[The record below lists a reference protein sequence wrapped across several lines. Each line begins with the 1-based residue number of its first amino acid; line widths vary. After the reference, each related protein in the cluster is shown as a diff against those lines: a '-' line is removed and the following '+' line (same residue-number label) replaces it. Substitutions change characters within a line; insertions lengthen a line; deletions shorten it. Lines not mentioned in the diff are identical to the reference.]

1 MPTVSYVHSDNAAPL
16 RSQPIPGQRELG
28 RVVSQALAAFG
39 HTTASNSDNAPA
51 NSPDNR
57 ADNRLQHILNV
68 LPAGVILLSAR
79 GVVSEANPVATRMLG
94 QPLLG
99 QLWLDVITRC
109 FAPRSDDGL
118 EVSLKDGRR
127 VKLEISPL
135 SPEPGQLIVL
145 TDLTQ
150 TRQLQSRLAHL
161 QRLSTLGKMMA
172 TLAHQIRTPL
182 SSAMLYAE
190 NLGSSKLNAA
200 SQQQFQQK
208 LLARLH
214 DLEQQVN
221 DMLLFARA
229 GTAQAVQPFTLQSL
243 LNEINAVSEALLQQH
258 QAQLTISTRCQD
270 VYLLGNISS
279 LAGAVNN
286 LVQNSIQALKNGAH
300 IHISVQQQ
308 AGALHFTVTDN
319 GPGIAADVQPYI
331 FEPFFSRRQQG
342 SGLGLAVVQAVVN
355 SHQGEVH
362 YVQRPDCGACFSIT
376 LPIHFSDANI
386 QQANS
391 PDRGIE

>member
-1 MPTVSYVHSDNAAPL
+1 MPNASHDSSIYASQTDNRQLFRSPARAPQEI
-16 RSQPIPGQRELG
+16 SQR
-28 RVVSQALAAFG
+28 VSQALAE
-39 HTTASNSDNAPA
+39 T
-51 NSPDNR
+51 R
-57 ADNRLQHILNV
+57 EADNRLQHILNV
-68 LPAGVILLSAR
+68 LPSGVILLSAR
-79 GVVSEANPVATRMLG
+79 GIVSEANPVATTMLG

-99 QLWLDVITRC
+99 QPWLEVINRC

-127 VKLEISPL
+127 IKLEISPL

-190 NLGSSKLNAA
+190 NLGSSKLKPAA
-200 SQQQFQQK
+200 AQQFQHK

-221 DMLLFARA
+221 DMLLFARS
-229 GTAQAVQPFTLQSL
+229 GTAQAVQPFTLQCLISD
-243 LNEINAVSEALLQQH
+243 INTAAETLLLQH
-258 QAQLTISTRCQD
+258 DAQLTVSSSCQD
-270 VYLLGNISS
+270 VYLLGNLSS
-279 LAGAVNN
+279 LTGAFNN
-286 LVQNSIQALKNGAH
+286 LIQNSVQAINQGAH
-300 IHISVQQQ
+300 IHISVKTQHNRLQ
-308 AGALHFTVTDN
+308 FTINDN
-319 GPGIAADVQPYI
+319 GPGIGADVQPHI
-331 FEPFFSRRQQG
+331 FEPFFSRRQHG

-355 SHQGEVH
+355 SHQGNVR
-362 YVQRPDCGACFSIT
+362 YQQRPDCGACFIIE
-376 LPIHFSDANI
+376 LPIHYADTTS
-386 QQANS
+386 QQTPS
-391 PDRGIE
+391 HSRGNL

>member
-1 MPTVSYVHSDNAAPL
+1 L
-16 RSQPIPGQRELG
+16 
-28 RVVSQALAAFG
+28 VSQALAG
-39 HTTASNSDNAPA
+39 HSNT
-51 NSPDNR
+51 
-57 ADNRLQHILNV
+57 DNRLQHILNV
-68 LPAGVILLSAR
+68 LPAGVVLLSAR
-79 GVVSEANPVATRMLG
+79 GIVSEANPVATKMLG

-99 QLWLDVITRC
+99 QPWLEVINRC

-127 VKLEISPL
+127 IKLEISPL

-190 NLGSSKLNAA
+190 NLGSSKLTPV

-221 DMLLFARA
+221 DMLLFARS
-229 GTAQAVQPFTLQSL
+229 GTAQAVKPFTLQSL
-243 LNEINAVSEALLQQH
+243 LAEVNLVAEAMLQQYH
-258 QAQLTISTRCQD
+258 AQLTINTCCLD
-270 VYLLGNISS
+270 AYLLGNLSS
-279 LAGAVNN
+279 VAGAFNN
-286 LVQNSIQALKNGAH
+286 LIQNSVQAMKDGAH
-300 IHISVQQQ
+300 IHISVKAQNNRLQ
-308 AGALHFTVTDN
+308 FTINDN
-319 GPGIAADVQPYI
+319 GPGITTDLQPHI
-331 FEPFFSRRQQG
+331 FEPFFSRRQHG

-355 SHQGEVH
+355 SHQGNVRYE
-362 YVQRPDCGACFSIT
+362 QRPDCGACFIID
-376 LPIHFSDANI
+376 LPIHFSETTSQHAN
-386 QQANS
+386 
-391 PDRGIE
+391 PVRGIE

>member
-1 MPTVSYVHSDNAAPL
+1 MPDASLVTSTCSLQPDSRHLLRSPL
-16 RSQPIPGQRELG
+16 RGPQEISHL
-28 RVVSQALAAFG
+28 VSQALADSGA
-39 HTTASNSDNAPA
+39 
-51 NSPDNR
+51 

-68 LPAGVILLSAR
+68 LPSGVILLSAR
-79 GVVSEANPVATRMLG
+79 GIVSEANPVATTMLG

-99 QLWLDVITRC
+99 QKWLEVINRC
-109 FAPRSDDGL
+109 FAPRRDDGL

-127 VKLEISPL
+127 IKLEISPL

-190 NLGSSKLNAA
+190 NLGSSKLNPAA
-200 SQQQFQQK
+200 AQQFQQK

-221 DMLLFARA
+221 DMLLFARS
-229 GTAQAVQPFTLQSL
+229 GTAQAVQPFTLQRL
-243 LNEINAVSEALLQQH
+243 LSEVNTASEVMLQQH
-258 QAQLTISTRCQD
+258 NAQLTISTRAQD
-270 VYLLGNISS
+270 TYLLGNLSS
-279 LAGAVNN
+279 LTGAFNN
-286 LVQNSIQALKNGAH
+286 LIQNSVQAINEGAH
-300 IHISVQQQ
+300 IHISAKTQGNGLQ
-308 AGALHFTVTDN
+308 FIINDN
-319 GPGIAADVQPYI
+319 GPGIAADLQPHI
-331 FEPFFSRRQQG
+331 FEPFFSRRQHG

-355 SHQGEVH
+355 SHQGDVRYE
-362 YVQRPDCGACFSIT
+362 QRPDCGACFIIE
-376 LPIHFSDANI
+376 LPIHFSDTTS
-386 QQANS
+386 QQVPPHS
-391 PDRGIE
+391 RGNQ

>member
-1 MPTVSYVHSDNAAPL
+1 MPSVSYASSDCAVPL
-16 RSQPIPGQRELG
+16 CSQPGPFQPQPGRA
-28 RVVSQALAAFG
+28 VSQARAGFSNPADS
-39 HTTASNSDNAPA
+39 HT
-51 NSPDNR
+51 
-57 ADNRLQHILNV
+57 ADNRLHHILNV

-127 VKLEISPL
+127 IKLEISPL

-190 NLGSSKLNAA
+190 NLGSSKLNPA

-229 GTAQAVQPFTLQSL
+229 GTAQAVQPFTVQTL
-243 LNEINAVSEALLQQH
+243 LNEVNAAAEALLQQH
-258 QAQLTISTRCQD
+258 QAQLTLSTRCQD

-286 LVQNSIQALKNGAH
+286 LIQNSIQALKKGAH

-308 AGALHFTVTDN
+308 QAGVLDFTVTDN
-319 GPGIAADVQPYI
+319 GPGISADVQPHI
-331 FEPFFSRRQQG
+331 FEPFFSRRQHG

-376 LPIHFSDANI
+376 LPIHFSDANNL
-386 QQANS
+386 QVNS
-391 PDRGIE
+391 EDRGIE

>member
-1 MPTVSYVHSDNAAPL
+1 M
-16 RSQPIPGQRELG
+16 
-28 RVVSQALAAFG
+28 VSQALAG
-39 HTTASNSDNAPA
+39 LQSD
-51 NSPDNR
+51 
-57 ADNRLQHILNV
+57 ADHRLQHIINV
-68 LPAGVILLSAR
+68 LPAGVVLLSGR
-79 GVVSEANPVATRMLG
+79 GIVSEANPVATTMLG

-99 QLWLDVITRC
+99 QPWLEVINRC

-190 NLGSSKLNAA
+190 NLASSKLTPV

-243 LNEINAVSEALLQQH
+243 LNEVTAAAEALLQQH

-270 VYLLGNISS
+270 VYLLGNLSS
-279 LAGAVNN
+279 LAGAINN
-286 LVQNSIQALKNGAH
+286 LIQNSIQAMKGGAH
-300 IHISVQQQ
+300 IHISAQQQ
-308 AGALHFTVTDN
+308 GTNLQLTITDN
-319 GPGIAADVQPYI
+319 GPGIAADLQPHI
-331 FEPFFSRRQQG
+331 FEPFFSRQPQG

-355 SHQGEVH
+355 SHQGNVQ
-362 YVQRPDCGACFSIT
+362 YLQRPDCGACFVIN
-376 LPIHFSDANI
+376 LPIHFSEPNNP
-386 QQANS
+386 QANS
-391 PDRGIE
+391 LSRGIE

>member
-1 MPTVSYVHSDNAAPL
+1 MPDVSYDSAKSTVPPHSQRVLSKRELSSTVSQVLAGFNNA
-16 RSQPIPGQRELG
+16 
-28 RVVSQALAAFG
+28 
-39 HTTASNSDNAPA
+39 
-51 NSPDNR
+51 
-57 ADNRLQHILNV
+57 ADNRLQHVLNV
-68 LPAGVILLSAR
+68 LPAGVVLLSAR
-79 GVVSEANPVATRMLG
+79 GLVSEANPVAIAMLG
-94 QPLLG
+94 QPLVG
-99 QLWLDVITRC
+99 QAWLEVINRC

-127 VKLEISPL
+127 IKLEISPL

-150 TRQLQSRLAHL
+150 TRHLQSRLAHL

-190 NLGSSKLNAA
+190 NLGSSKLSPQ

-229 GTAQAVQPFTLQSL
+229 GTAQAVQPFTVQTL
-243 LNEINAVSEALLQQH
+243 LSEVSASTEALLSQH
-258 QAQLTISTRCQD
+258 QAQLSINTRCQD
-270 VYLLGNISS
+270 VYLLGNVSS
-279 LAGAVNN
+279 LAGAVIN
-286 LVQNSIQALKNGAH
+286 LIQNSIQAQSSG
-300 IHISVQQQ
+300 VQIDILVQRQ
-308 AGALHFTVTDN
+308 ADKLEFTVTDN
-319 GPGIAADVQPYI
+319 GPGIAADLQPYI

-342 SGLGLAVVQAVVN
+342 SGLGLAVVQAVVT
-355 SHQGEVH
+355 SHQGDVRYE
-362 YVQRPDCGACFSIT
+362 QRPEGGACFVINI
-376 LPIHFSDANI
+376 PVHFSGSDN

-391 PDRGIE
+391 QNRGIE

>member
-1 MPTVSYVHSDNAAPL
+1 MPNVSHFTSSNTAQALTQAAFCP
-16 RSQPIPGQRELG
+16 QELSSM
-28 RVVSQALAAFG
+28 VSQALAG
-39 HTTASNSDNAPA
+39 LQSD
-51 NSPDNR
+51 
-57 ADNRLQHILNV
+57 ADHRLQHIINV
-68 LPAGVILLSAR
+68 LPAGVVLLSGR
-79 GVVSEANPVATRMLG
+79 GIVSEANPVATTMLG

-99 QLWLDVITRC
+99 QPWLEVINRC

-190 NLGSSKLNAA
+190 NLASSKLTPV

-243 LNEINAVSEALLQQH
+243 LNEVTAAAEALLQQH

-270 VYLLGNISS
+270 VYLLGNLSS
-279 LAGAVNN
+279 LAGAINN
-286 LVQNSIQALKNGAH
+286 LIQNSIQAMKGGAH
-300 IHISVQQQ
+300 IHISAQQQ
-308 AGALHFTVTDN
+308 GTNLQLTITDN
-319 GPGIAADVQPYI
+319 GPGIAADLQPHI
-331 FEPFFSRRQQG
+331 FEPFFSRQPQG

-355 SHQGEVH
+355 SHQGNVQ
-362 YVQRPDCGACFSIT
+362 YLQRPDCGACFVIN
-376 LPIHFSDANI
+376 LPIHFSEPNNP
-386 QQANS
+386 QANS
-391 PDRGIE
+391 LSRGIE

>member
-1 MPTVSYVHSDNAAPL
+1 MPHVSSISSDYFTPVFAPV
-16 RSQPIPGQRELG
+16 RSQSPSCQRELSSL
-28 RVVSQALAAFG
+28 VNQALAGQDHA
-39 HTTASNSDNAPA
+39 
-51 NSPDNR
+51 

-68 LPAGVILLSAR
+68 LPAGVVLLSAR
-79 GVVSEANPVATRMLG
+79 GIVSEANPVATRMLG

-99 QLWLDVITRC
+99 QPWLEVINRC

-127 VKLEISPL
+127 LKLEISPL

-243 LNEINAVSEALLQQH
+243 LNEINAASEALLQQH
-258 QAQLTISTRCQD
+258 QAQLTISSRNQN
-270 VYLLGNISS
+270 VYLLGNLSS
-279 LAGAVNN
+279 LAGAINN
-286 LVQNSIQALKNGAH
+286 LIQNSIQAQTSGTH
-300 IHISVQQQ
+300 IHISVQRQDSQ
-308 AGALHFTVTDN
+308 LQFTITDN
-319 GPGIAADVQPYI
+319 GPGIAAELQAHI
-331 FEPFFSRRQQG
+331 FEPFFSRRPQG

-355 SHQGEVH
+355 SHQGNV
-362 YVQRPDCGACFSIT
+362 YYQQRPDCGACFVID
-376 LPIHFSDANI
+376 LPIHFSESTS
-386 QQANS
+386 QQVNLNS
-391 PDRGIE
+391 GGSE

>member
-1 MPTVSYVHSDNAAPL
+1 MPAISHFTSSDSAHVLSQSKL
-16 RSQPIPGQRELG
+16 RQHELHQQELSS
-28 RVVSQALAAFG
+28 RVSQALAG
-39 HTTASNSDNAPA
+39 LHGD
-51 NSPDNR
+51 

-68 LPAGVILLSAR
+68 LPAGVVLLSAR
-79 GVVSEANPVATRMLG
+79 GIVSEANPVATTMLG

-99 QLWLDVITRC
+99 QPWLEVINRC

-127 VKLEISPL
+127 IKLEISPL

-190 NLGSSKLNAA
+190 NLGSSKLTAA

-229 GTAQAVQPFTLQSL
+229 GTAQAVQPFTVRSL
-243 LNEINAVSEALLQQH
+243 LHEVNVAAETLLQQH
-258 QAQLTISTRCQD
+258 HAQLTVSSHCQD
-270 VYLLGNISS
+270 SYLLGNLSS
-279 LAGAVNN
+279 MAGAISN
-286 LVQNSIQALKNGAH
+286 LIQNSIQAVSSGAH
-300 IHISVQQQ
+300 IHISARQE
-308 AGALHFTVTDN
+308 GASLKLTVSDN
-319 GPGIAADVQPYI
+319 GPGIAADLQSHI
-331 FEPFFSRRQQG
+331 FEPFFSRRQHG

-355 SHQGEVH
+355 SHQGNVE
-362 YVQRPDCGACFSIT
+362 YLQRPDCGACFVIN
-376 LPIHFSDANI
+376 LPVHFSEQNN
-386 QQANS
+386 QQANCKS
-391 PDRGIE
+391 RGIE

>member
-1 MPTVSYVHSDNAAPL
+1 MSSVSYFSAANSSPMDS
-16 RSQPIPGQRELG
+16 RSILGEQQRQQSMLG
-28 RVVSQALAAFG
+28 NKVSQALVG
-39 HTTASNSDNAPA
+39 VSSD
-51 NSPDNR
+51 
-57 ADNRLQHILNV
+57 ADSRLQHILNV
-68 LPAGVILLSAR
+68 LPAGVVLLSAR
-79 GVVSEANPVATRMLG
+79 GVVSEANPVAVNMLG

-99 QLWLDVITRC
+99 QPWLEIINRC

-127 VKLEISPL
+127 LKLEISPL

-150 TRQLQSRLAHL
+150 TRQLQSRLGHL

-190 NLGSSKLNAA
+190 NLGSSKLTPA

-221 DMLLFARA
+221 DMLLFARS

-243 LNEINAVSEALLQQH
+243 LHEVNASAEALLVQY
-258 QAQLTISTRCQD
+258 QAQLTISAGCPN
-270 VYLLGNISS
+270 VYLLGNLSS
-279 LAGAVNN
+279 LAGAISNLIQNSLQAIDSGAHVHISASQHGNN
-286 LVQNSIQALKNGAH
+286 LQ
-300 IHISVQQQ
+300 
-308 AGALHFTVTDN
+308 FTVTDN
-319 GPGIAADVQPYI
+319 GPGIAADLQPHI
-331 FEPFFSRRQQG
+331 FEPFFSRRQHG
-342 SGLGLAVVQAVVN
+342 SGLGLAVVQAVVT
-355 SHQGEVH
+355 SHQGNVH
-362 YVQRPDCGACFSIT
+362 YVQRPDCGACFTIE
-376 LPIHFSDANI
+376 LPIHFVDVKPQPIPQS
-386 QQANS
+386 
-391 PDRGIE
+391 RGI

>member
-1 MPTVSYVHSDNAAPL
+1 MPNVSYASAERSALLHSQSSHYPRELSRMVGQALAGSDNA
-16 RSQPIPGQRELG
+16 
-28 RVVSQALAAFG
+28 
-39 HTTASNSDNAPA
+39 
-51 NSPDNR
+51 

-68 LPAGVILLSAR
+68 LPAGVVLLSAR
-79 GVVSEANPVATRMLG
+79 GVVSEANPVATAMLG

-99 QLWLDVITRC
+99 QPWLEVINRC
-109 FAPRSDDGL
+109 FAPRNDDGL

-127 VKLEISPL
+127 IKLEISPL

-150 TRQLQSRLAHL
+150 TRHLQSRLAHL

-190 NLGSSKLNAA
+190 NLGSHQLTS
-200 SQQQFQQK
+200 SSRQQFQQK

-243 LNEINAVSEALLQQH
+243 LNEVNNAAETLLEQH
-258 QAQLTISTRCQD
+258 QARLTISTQVQD
-270 VYLLGNISS
+270 TYLLGNLSS
-279 LAGAVNN
+279 LSGAVNN
-286 LVQNSIQALKNGAH
+286 LIQNSIQAQSNGAH
-300 IHISVQQQ
+300 IHISVRSEGSQLQ
-308 AGALHFTVTDN
+308 FTITDN
-319 GPGIAADVQPYI
+319 GPGIAAELQPHI
-331 FEPFFSRRQQG
+331 FEPFFSRRPQG

-355 SHQGEVH
+355 SHQGNVH
-362 YVQRPDCGACFSIT
+362 YQHRSDCGACFVIT
-376 LPIHFSDANI
+376 LPIHFSESTSRQTNVKNGA
-386 QQANS
+386 S
-391 PDRGIE
+391 K

>member
-1 MPTVSYVHSDNAAPL
+1 MPSVSHFSSDSSQPV
-16 RSQPIPGQRELG
+16 RSQLKLCQQELSSM
-28 RVVSQALAAFG
+28 VSQALAGF
-39 HTTASNSDNAPA
+39 NSV
-51 NSPDNR
+51 
-57 ADNRLQHILNV
+57 ADNRLQHIINV
-68 LPAGVILLSAR
+68 LPAGVVLLSAR
-79 GVVSEANPVATRMLG
+79 GIVSEANPVATTMLG

-99 QLWLDVITRC
+99 QPWLEVINRC

-127 VKLEISPL
+127 IKLEISPL

-190 NLGSSKLNAA
+190 NLGSSKLTPS

-214 DLEQQVN
+214 DLELQVN

-243 LNEINAVSEALLQQH
+243 LNEVNAAAEALLEQH
-258 QAQLTISTRCQD
+258 HAQLTISTRCQN
-270 VYLLGNISS
+270 VYLLGNLSS

-286 LVQNSIQALKNGAH
+286 LIQNSIQAMSSDAH
-300 IHISVQQQ
+300 IHISVQQEGSSLQ
-308 AGALHFTVTDN
+308 FTVTDN
-319 GPGIAADVQPYI
+319 GPGIATDLQPHI
-331 FEPFFSRRQQG
+331 FEPFFSRRQHG

-355 SHQGEVH
+355 SHQGNVH
-362 YVQRPDCGACFSIT
+362 YLQRPDSGACFVIN
-376 LPIHFSDANI
+376 LPIHFSESTT
-386 QQANS
+386 QSANS
-391 PDRGIE
+391 LSRGVK

>member
-1 MPTVSYVHSDNAAPL
+1 MPGVSHFTLSN
-16 RSQPIPGQRELG
+16 SQPALSQSAFCQQDLSSM
-28 RVVSQALAAFG
+28 VSQALAG
-39 HTTASNSDNAPA
+39 LNSV
-51 NSPDNR
+51 
-57 ADNRLQHILNV
+57 ADNRLQHIINV
-68 LPAGVILLSAR
+68 LPAGVVLLSAR
-79 GVVSEANPVATRMLG
+79 GIVSEANPVATTMLG

-99 QLWLDVITRC
+99 QPWLEVINRC

-127 VKLEISPL
+127 IKLEISPL

-190 NLGSSKLNAA
+190 NLGSSKLTPS

-229 GTAQAVQPFTLQSL
+229 GTAQAVQPFTLQTL
-243 LNEINAVSEALLQQH
+243 LNEVDAVAEALLQQH

-270 VYLLGNISS
+270 LYLLGNLSS

-286 LVQNSIQALKNGAH
+286 LIQNSIQAVSSGSH
-300 IHISVQQQ
+300 IHISARQEGTSLQ
-308 AGALHFTVTDN
+308 LTVSDN
-319 GPGIAADVQPYI
+319 GPGIAADLHPHI
-331 FEPFFSRRQQG
+331 FEPFFSRRQHG

-355 SHQGEVH
+355 SHQGNVQ
-362 YVQRPDCGACFSIT
+362 YVQRPDCGACFVIN
-376 LPIHFSDANI
+376 LPIHFSKSTN
-386 QQANS
+386 
-391 PDRGIE
+391 